1 MGVMLDPAGALAHPE
16 SPESPDRPDRL
27 DPRYRADPLADDAIA
42 RILDGASDR
51 WDAIGIVN
59 REIAT
64 WQTNGDLAG
73 WRASA
78 ATPAHI
84 AAALEDFVRAART
97 LPAWADA
104 TRIGQAEEVFVGMS
118 VLSCTLLF
126 CASLPE
132 CYVPVDLASVLH
144 TAGQLEKHTDYRV
157 RSTAAMIFPVM
168 LRGGLTAPDGGG
180 VAQVLKVR
188 LIHATIRHLIL
199 RGHPA
204 AAMAGGEPAA
214 LLETLAPE
222 GPGLHQALYARGWD
236 IQGHG
241 LPCNQE
247 ELAYTLLT
255 FHYVFLRALR
265 RLGLALTPAEEAD
278 YLHGW
283 NVVGHL
289 LGIEE
294 SLLAGSMDQA
304 AALFERLQARGRD
317 AAASGGL
324 PYGAPDPRPALAAA
338 LMRAMQDEI
347 PARLLKPFPVLL
359 TRYLCGRRN
368 ARELGLD
375 GPVALVSQ
383 ALFLLAMLIV
393 RGIDLAGRRLHA
405 GFSISR
411 LCTRILGY
419 RLTVKLLM
427 DQTRPLKLPD
437 ALLNQVDHAVHGWDL
452 DPRAPKWMNAVERRL
467 RPAAPAAV
475 RPAMHEEREAA

>member
-1 MGVMLDPAGALAHPE
+1 MGAMLDPASA
-16 SPESPDRPDRL
+16 L

-42 RILDGASDR
+42 RILDCGIDR
-51 WDAIGIVN
+51 WQAIDIVN
-59 REIAT
+59 REIGS
-64 WQTNGDLAG
+64 WQTNGALAG
-73 WRASA
+73 WRASST
-78 ATPAHI
+78 TPAPV
-84 AAALEDFVRAART
+84 AAVLEDFVRAARS
-97 LPAWADA
+97 LPAWAD
-104 TRIGQAEEVFVGMS
+104 TELIGQAEEVFVGMS

-144 TAGQLEKHTDYRV
+144 SAGQLERHTDYRV
-157 RSTAAMIFPVM
+157 RATAAMIFPVM
-168 LRGGLTAPDGGG
+168 LRGGLSAPDGGG

-188 LIHATIRHLIL
+188 LIHATIRHLIM

-204 AAMAGGEPAA
+204 AAVAGGEPAA
-214 LLETLAPE
+214 LPQLIDPLAPE
-222 GPGLHQALYARGWD
+222 GPGLHQTLYARGWD
-236 IQGHG
+236 VQRHA

-265 RLGLALTPAEEAD
+265 RLGLGLTAQEEAA

-289 LGIEE
+289 LGIDQA
-294 SLLAGSMDQA
+294 LLVEDMDAA
-304 AALFERLQARGRD
+304 AALFERLQARGRES
-317 AAASGGL
+317 AAAGL
-324 PYGAPDPRPALAAA
+324 PYATPDPRPALAMA

-347 PARLLKPFPVLL
+347 PSRLLKPFPVLL

-375 GPVALVSQ
+375 GPVAPLSQ
-383 ALFLLAMLIV
+383 ALFVLAMLAV
-393 RGIDLAGRRLHA
+393 RGIDWLGRRVHA

-419 RLTVKLLM
+419 RLTVRLLM
-427 DQTRPLKLPD
+427 NQTRPLKLPD
-437 ALLNQVDHAVHGWDL
+437 ALLNQVDQAVQGWDL
-452 DPRAPKWMNAVERRL
+452 DPAAPKWMNALEQRL
-467 RPAAPAAV
+467 RPPQPAAAGQ
-475 RPAMHEEREAA
+475 RKQREQREEA